1 MMTRSEAGDGARRRS
16 EDDGPRWP
24 GEYMVVNRPELG
36 WNPCRVLNVSGSG
49 VDLELRGP
57 WPNGAAEDPELIV
70 RLDPRHGEA
79 PTEAVQ
85 LRGVVRQS
93 RIVKAHRLRIDLEF
107 LGEERAAF
115 LRTIGTTVLR
125 PASSA

>member
-1 MMTRSEAGDGARRRS
+1 MMARSEAADDSRRDGDGT
-16 EDDGPRWP
+16 RWP

-36 WNPCRVLNVSGSG
+36 WNACRVLNVSGAG
-49 VDLELRGP
+49 VDIELRGP

-70 RLDPRHGEA
+70 RLDARPGEPA
-79 PTEAVQ
+79 EAVQ

-93 RIVKAHRLRIDLEF
+93 RVVKSHRLQVELEF
-107 LGEERAAF
+107 VGEERAAF
-115 LRTIGTTVLR
+115 LRTIGTVVLR